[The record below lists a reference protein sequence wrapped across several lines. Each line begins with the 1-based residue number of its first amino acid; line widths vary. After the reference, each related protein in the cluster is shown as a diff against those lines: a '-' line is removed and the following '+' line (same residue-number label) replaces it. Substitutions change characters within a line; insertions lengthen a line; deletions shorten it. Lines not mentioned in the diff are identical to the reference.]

1 MTTIYKK
8 SYKLKTESV
17 KFKNLDNALSNKSSL
32 QYIQKYRTEDGFLLI
47 SNSEK
52 ISNIF
57 KRTNE
62 LLKYQKIE
70 NGFIVDE
77 KEGRDPNT
85 DLYTE
90 LVEGGKFLENPLEF
104 LKRYNNII
112 KIPEKE
118 IPYKDVL
125 ILSAKILPTKVI
137 LSSDPSFDS
146 VTNFLYEIN
155 LVLPYYYKYEKENNS
170 FNIKKSDLVNLNS
183 GFYNIYPKYNR
194 KDYELRKTS
203 DGLKLSNTGFVEI
216 YSLYRASFN
225 GWSTQLYNI
234 SQNNQTQ
241 ISLNLNDYNNLVNIT
256 EFKED
261 YKYIIFKLR
270 ENNGSKIYSP
280 IVLISSEGK
289 APTDYFKRL
298 LTSHPEYLKDYVF
311 IPNKTDIS
319 IRYLKNNILTED
331 HLTLENTD
339 FDKLYTQLQ
348 SVTTIP
354 NINITLV

>member
-8 SYKLKTESV
+8 SYKLTTESI
-17 KFKNLDNALSNKSSL
+17 KFKNLDNALSNQSSL

-52 ISNIF
+52 VSNIF
-57 KRTNE
+57 KKTDE
-62 LLKYQKIE
+62 LLTYQKIE
-70 NGFIVDE
+70 NGFIIDE
-77 KEGRDPNT
+77 KEGRNPNT
-85 DLYTE
+85 DLYME
-90 LVEGGKFLENPLEF
+90 LLEGGKFLDNPPEF

-112 KIPEKE
+112 KILEKE
-118 IPYKDVL
+118 IPYKEVL
-125 ILSAKILPTKVI
+125 ILSAKVLPTKVV

-146 VTNFLYEIN
+146 ITNFLYEIN
-155 LVLPYYYKYEKENNS
+155 LILPYYYKYEKQSNS
-170 FNIKKSDLVNLNS
+170 FNINKFDLANLKS
-183 GFYNIYPKYNR
+183 GFYNILPKYNS
-194 KDYELRKTS
+194 KDYELTKTS
-203 DGLKLSNTGFVEI
+203 TGLKILNTGFVEI
-216 YSLYRASFN
+216 YSLYKASFN

-234 SQNNQTQ
+234 PQNSEAQ
-241 ISLNLNDYNNLVNIT
+241 ISLNLNDYNNLVSIK

-280 IVLISSEGK
+280 VILISPEGK
-289 APTDYFKRL
+289 NPTDYFRKL
-298 LTSHPEYLKDYVF
+298 LTSHPEYLKNYVF

-339 FDKLYTQLQ
+339 FDKLYTQLK

-354 NINITLV
+354 NINTTLV